1 VIVEPLLATNVLFA
15 LPLAAVA
22 SRRRLSRADWL
33 GAVMLVGGLVLFLTG
48 EAARTAT
55 SGSRIPAGAWLQA
68 GGSLL
73 AVVLVLLVLAR
84 RRPPRVRAALLAA
97 AAGALFG
104 MQDFLT
110 QHAIRGLDRGVGA
123 LLTSWSPWVLPP
135 CRRSTSPS
143 RSAGWRCPW
152 GSRVRPCRTVR
163 CRWRRRRSVWS
174 SWCRG
179 WCS

>member
-1 VIVEPLLATNVLFA
+1 
-15 LPLAAVA
+15 
-22 SRRRLSRADWL
+22 
-33 GAVMLVGGLVLFLTG
+33 MLVGGLVLFLTG

-123 LLTSWSPWVLPP
+123 LLTSWSPWVLTAVAVLGLTLAQ
-135 CRRSTSPS
+135 RAFGLADL
-143 RSAGWRCPW
+143 SASLPAINLAEPLCGMALSVGVAGATLPH
-152 GSRVRPCRTVR
+152 RTVR